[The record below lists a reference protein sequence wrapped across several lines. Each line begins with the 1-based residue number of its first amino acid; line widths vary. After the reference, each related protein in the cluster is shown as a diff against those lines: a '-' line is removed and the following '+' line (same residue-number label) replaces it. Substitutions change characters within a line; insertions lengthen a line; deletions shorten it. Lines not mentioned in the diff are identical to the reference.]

1 MLAVHQLE
9 AARTAALE
17 ALAIERTV
25 AARDPKDLTEQ
36 ALLAE
41 MLATA
46 SQAADALHSF
56 EQAFT
61 LLQDA
66 EKIAAQAFAKTLE
79 ELTSVIPLAR
89 VQTLL
94 AEHWK
99 RHGDLEQ
106 ARQWQSKAQH
116 LWSDLSEQNEF
127 VRSQRLAL
135 ARTSF

>member
-1 MLAVHQLE
+1 MHQPE

-17 ALAIERTV
+17 ALTVERTV
-25 AARDPKDLTEQ
+25 
-36 ALLAE
+36 
-41 MLATA
+41 
-46 SQAADALHSF
+46 AADALHSF
-56 EQAFT
+56 DQAFT
-61 LLQDA
+61 LLQEA
-66 EKIAAQAFAKTLE
+66 EKVAARAITQAPE
-79 ELTSVIPLAR
+79 ELSAVIPLAR